1 MAGECPTCRGRE
13 RRQIAP
19 GYWECRSQ
27 RLVGMQ
33 GYGTMQTP
41 IFETCF
47 VRYQEADAL
56 MSVAKCSCGTFAI
69 GICAR
74 CDSPVCGDC
83 SAIYGGRR
91 LCRGCLGM
99 ARQAERQAE
108 QDAARTK
115 KRKEEQDRADRL
127 RRLEAAVAAA
137 RSSLKQRGVPTEQ
150 VATLATRSFHS
161 SGGLSGHA
169 YETREPYFY
178 IERELGSGWLVTSE
192 FVLLDQ
198 GVLCETG
205 SGGMLTSVHD
215 RSRWSPKRELRLAA
229 RAPIKLQ
236 ALEISRPPNEI
247 EPLISALEAIV
258 EGGKPVD
265 IIADSVVW
273 SPRGNKPTN
282 TRSRWYLWLLVV
294 PGFYPGLVGI
304 VGQSIHGFESSGLA
318 HAMYIVFPVTI
329 LFVLIMALRR

>member
-1 MAGECPTCRGRE
+1 MRGECPTCKGRE

-33 GYGTMQTP
+33 GYGRMQSP
-41 IFETCF
+41 IFEPCLA
-47 VRYQEADAL
+47 RYQEADAL
-56 MSVAKCSCGTFAI
+56 MPVAKCSCGTFAI
-69 GICAR
+69 GVCVE

-83 SAIYGGRR
+83 SAIYKGRR
-91 LCRGCLGM
+91 LCRSCLGV
-99 ARQAERQAE
+99 ARQAERQVK
-108 QDAARTK
+108 QDADRAK
-115 KRKEEQDRADRL
+115 IRKDEEDRADRL

-150 VATLATRSFHS
+150 VAVLATRSFRS

-178 IERELGSGWLVTSE
+178 IERELGRGWLVTSA

-198 GVLCETG
+198 GVLCEAG
-205 SGGMLTSVHD
+205 SGAMLTSAHD

-236 ALEISRPPNEI
+236 ALEISRLPNEI
-247 EPLISALEAIV
+247 EPLISALQAIAG
-258 EGGKPVD
+258 GGKPVG

-273 SPRGNKPTN
+273 SPRGNKPAN

-304 VGQSIHGFESSGLA
+304 VGQSIHGFESPGLA

-329 LFVLIMALRR
+329 LFVLTMALRR